1 MINPFD
7 VTIQNQAD
15 DEEIIRVWRRHPVTL
30 IGPLFKI
37 LAFAAIPIAL
47 ILITGF
53 SFLGSPILFA
63 LFMVILGVVVTFGA
77 YQWVSWYG
85 DVYVLT
91 NYRII
96 DVEQQGFFSRSFA
109 ETTLNNIQD
118 ISHEVTGVAATLW
131 DYGTIVV
138 QTAGASPDISLNQIG
153 HPQASTVYLLKN
165 QQKYLKDHDDDMSA
179 EQLLSLLAKH
189 GDKLDKIAQME
200 KEEKVSANEEQMKK
214 AATKKKSKKG

>member
-1 MINPFD
+1 
-7 VTIQNQAD
+7 
-15 DEEIIRVWRRHPVTL
+15 
-30 IGPLFKI
+30 
-37 LAFAAIPIAL
+37 
-47 ILITGF
+47 
-53 SFLGSPILFA
+53 
-63 LFMVILGVVVTFGA
+63 MVILGVVATFAA

-118 ISHEVTGVAATLW
+118 ISHDVTGVMATLL

-138 QTAGASPDISLNQIG
+138 QTAGASPDISLNEIG
-153 HPQASTVYLLKN
+153 HPQTQTTFLLKN

-179 EQLLSLLAKH
+179 EKLISLLAKH

-200 KEEKVSANEEQMKK
+200 KDEKVHATEEQLKK
-214 AATKKKSKKG
+214 TAAAGKKSRRRKTGPKE